1 MKWGGWNERDW
12 RVRERERNER
22 LEWNTR
28 VWVERE
34 RGWSERVGVRESG
47 VREGGV
53 RGLDKGWG

>member
-1 MKWGGWNERDW
+1 M
-12 RVRERERNER
+12 RERERNER
-22 LEWNTR
+22 LEWNTG